1 MIRVLLAD
9 DHHLVRNGIRALL
22 EKAEDI
28 EVVGEAA
35 DGVEAVELTERLAPD
50 VLVLDISMPQLNGI
64 QAARKIRDYGVATRV
79 MLLSMY
85 CDETLVRQAMSNGV
99 RGYVLKRALSDE
111 LLDAVRSVYHG
122 KTYFSPTFSEV

>member
-1 MIRVLLAD
+1 MIRVILAD

-22 EKAEDI
+22 EKEEDI

-35 DGVEAVELTERLAPD
+35 GGLEAVELTKTLAPD

-64 QAARKIRDYGVATRV
+64 QAARQIRDYGAATKV
-79 MLLSMY
+79 MILSMH
-85 CDETLVRQAMSNGV
+85 CDETLVRQAMSSGV
-99 RGYVLKRALSDE
+99 RGYVLKGTMSDE
-111 LLDAVRSVYHG
+111 LLAAVRSIYRG